1 MAKMPIMDRSISGVT
16 KGREAMLNLKH
27 LDYFYEVAR
36 CGSITKAAQNLYMT
50 QPALSKA
57 IHQLEDDLNC
67 KLLNR
72 TIKGVSLTSQGEILL
87 DAVITS
93 MRLLERAREKIA
105 ELNDEM
111 SSCVRLGAGG
121 DTVNCIL
128 LSLLNTFAHENANV
142 TVQIKEYS
150 TSRGIKAL
158 LNNDVDIVFIHSYVE
173 GGDVECRQICA
184 LKQIL
189 VVGER
194 FSYLSMNKGL
204 SLLDLSNQPFITY
217 TEDSAKRNM
226 MCSFFEKQKF
236 AFQITYEVDNTE
248 TIIRL
253 VEMGKGIAILPEFY
267 VKEFLKERRLFQIQ
281 IQEEIPDSC
290 VWMACRTKDDSSDAS
305 NQLKEYILNSTYNKF
320 SHP

>member
-158 LNNDVDIVFIHSYVE
+158 LNNDVDIVFIPRNSPHCGQKWTAGRRKAS
-173 GGDVECRQICA
+173 
-184 LKQIL
+184 
-189 VVGER
+189 
-194 FSYLSMNKGL
+194 GL
-204 SLLDLSNQPFITY
+204 SPASPLTASP
-217 TEDSAKRNM
+217 SAEPRLQA
-226 MCSFFEKQKF
+226 SFFCVCHFRNAPVQRRNVRF
-236 AFQITYEVDNTE
+236 CGFRRVRA
-248 TIIRL
+248 RL
-253 VEMGKGIAILPEFY
+253 CRKSRTN
-267 VKEFLKERRLFQIQ
+267 RRHGRDGL
-281 IQEEIPDSC
+281 
-290 VWMACRTKDDSSDAS
+290 
-305 NQLKEYILNSTYNKF
+305 
-320 SHP
+320 

>member
-150 TSRGIKAL
+150 TSRGL
-158 LNNDVDIVFIHSYVE
+158 
-173 GGDVECRQICA
+173 
-184 LKQIL
+184 
-189 VVGER
+189 
-194 FSYLSMNKGL
+194 
-204 SLLDLSNQPFITY
+204 
-217 TEDSAKRNM
+217 
-226 MCSFFEKQKF
+226 
-236 AFQITYEVDNTE
+236 
-248 TIIRL
+248 RL
-253 VEMGKGIAILPEFY
+253 
-267 VKEFLKERRLFQIQ
+267 
-281 IQEEIPDSC
+281 C
-290 VWMACRTKDDSSDAS
+290 
-305 NQLKEYILNSTYNKF
+305 
-320 SHP
+320 